1 MRRLIAWLSVICAA
15 GALALLATHR
25 PAGLGANFDESDFAA
40 LIGKIG
46 FLVLIGGAVLTV
58 FRERFL
64 QAIQW
69 TLLWVAIGLLLV
81 VAYAYRFELRN
92 TGDRVL
98 AELVPGLPIMHG
110 GAVEIARSRNGEFQ
124 VAAQV
129 NGAAVPM
136 VLDTGASA
144 VVLTHEAAKAAGLPL
159 DFIRY
164 TVNIDTANGRTQAAS
179 VTLDQIKV
187 GGIVER
193 SVPALIAQP
202 GQLKTSLLGMSFL
215 NRLDGWEVR
224 GGKLTM
230 RARPSI

>member
-15 GALALLATHR
+15 GALALLATRR
-25 PAGLGANFDESDFAA
+25 PAGLSANLTESDYAA
-40 LIGKIG
+40 LVGKIG

-58 FRERFL
+58 FRERFV

-69 TLLWVAIGLLLV
+69 TLLWVAIALLLV
-81 VAYAYRFELRN
+81 VAYAYRFELRD

-98 AELVPGLPIMHG
+98 AELVPGLPVTHG

-164 TVNIDTANGRTQAAS
+164 TVNIDTANGRAQAAA

-187 GGIVER
+187 GGIIER
-193 SVPALIAQP
+193 GVPALIAQP

-215 NRLDGWEVR
+215 NRLEGWEVR
-224 GGKLTM
+224 GGKLMM
-230 RARPSI
+230 RARPST

>member
-15 GALALLATHR
+15 GALVLLATRR
-25 PAGLGANFDESDFAA
+25 PAGLSANLTENDYAA
-40 LIGKIG
+40 LVGKIG

-58 FRERFL
+58 FRERFV

-69 TLLWVAIGLLLV
+69 TLLWVAIALLLV
-81 VAYAYRFELRN
+81 VAYAYRFELRD
-92 TGDRVL
+92 TSERVL
-98 AELVPGLPIMHG
+98 AELVPGLPVMLG

-164 TVNIDTANGRTQAAS
+164 TVNIDTANGRTQAAA

-187 GGIVER
+187 GGIIER
-193 SVPALIAQP
+193 GVPALIAQP

>member
-1 MRRLIAWLSVICAA
+1 MRRLIAWLSVICAI
-15 GALALLATHR
+15 GALALLATRR
-25 PAGLGANFDESDFAA
+25 PAGLSANFTESDYAA
-40 LIGKIG
+40 LVGKIG

-58 FRERFL
+58 FRERFV

-69 TLLWVAIGLLLV
+69 TLLWVAIALVLV
-81 VAYAYRFELRN
+81 VAYAYRFELRA

-98 AELVPGLPIMHG
+98 AELVPGLPITHG

-144 VVLTHEAAKAAGLPL
+144 VVLTHEAAQAAGLPL

-164 TVNIDTANGRTQAAS
+164 TVNIDTANGRTQAAA

-193 SVPALIAQP
+193 GVPALIAQP

-224 GGKLTM
+224 GGKLMM